1 MPGQRHDGR
10 MHWPNLDRLTTKDE
24 AKFVL
29 ADRTD
34 YEWAREMLV
43 QHELAGRCT
52 VLMSPVFGALDPRQ
66 LAEWVLADRLPVR
79 LQLQLHKLIWAPD
92 MRGV

>member
-1 MPGQRHDGR
+1 MSDR
-10 MHWPNLDRLTTKDE
+10 MHWPNLDRLTMKDE

-29 ADRTD
+29 ADRAD
-34 YEWAREMLV
+34 YEWARQVLER
-43 QHELAGRCT
+43 HELATRCT
-52 VLMSPVFGALDPRQ
+52 VLMSPVFGSLDPRQ

>member
-1 MPGQRHDGR
+1 M
-10 MHWPNLDRLTTKDE
+10 KDE

-29 ADRTD
+29 ADRSD
-34 YEWAREMLV
+34 YEWARDVLA
-43 QHELAGRCT
+43 QHELASRCT
-52 VLMSPVFGALDPRQ
+52 VLMSPVFGSLDPRQ

-79 LQLQLHKLIWAPD
+79 MQLQLHKVIWTPD